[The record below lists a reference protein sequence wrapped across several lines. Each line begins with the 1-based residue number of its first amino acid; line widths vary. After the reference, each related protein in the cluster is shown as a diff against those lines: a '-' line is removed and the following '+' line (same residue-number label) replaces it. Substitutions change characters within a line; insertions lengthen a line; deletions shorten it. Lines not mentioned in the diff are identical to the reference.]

1 MSGWESCSE
10 IVAAS
15 EWDESLALA
24 DDHAVFQS
32 YGWGEYKRAA
42 GWEPLRYWY
51 RDKDGRVQGM
61 AQFLLKRLPLGIGL
75 LWAAGGPALVFPNKN
90 QNKASELLREL
101 LELLDK
107 RYPRALI
114 RFQSHSPH
122 DSALVYDISK
132 VCHRPA
138 ARLNSG
144 FSIRME
150 LDSLDEAAFRKQM
163 TSKHRYYTKKA
174 AEAGICWS
182 VGNGDQ
188 QLRELAALHREMVD
202 AKQLESIAT
211 SYEELERMRNAL
223 GDHVLIVNGCLND
236 TPVTSCLVLLFG
248 KKAFY
253 MVASTGE
260 KGRDVSAAYAMVEQL
275 IQQLRE
281 RGISR
286 FDFGGID
293 PVNKSA
299 SGVNHF
305 KCGFGGQITEY
316 VGEWE
321 SASSGLIQ
329 SALNFAIRKRGG
341 RV

>member
-10 IVAAS
+10 IVKAS

-24 DDHAVFQS
+24 DDHTIFQS

-42 GWEPLRYWY
+42 GWAPLRYWY

-61 AQFLLKRLPLGIGL
+61 AQFLRKKLPFGITL
-75 LWAAGGPALVFPNKN
+75 LWAAGGPALAFSSKSLD
-90 QNKASELLREL
+90 KTSELIQG
-101 LELLDK
+101 LLDALGTDC
-107 RYPRALI
+107 PRSLI
-114 RFQSHSPH
+114 RFQSHSAH
-122 DSALVYDISK
+122 DSLLVFDISK

-138 ARLNSG
+138 AKLNSG
-144 FSIRME
+144 FSIKME
-150 LDSLDEAAFRKQM
+150 LDALDETAFRKQM

-188 QLRELAALHREMVD
+188 QLRELAAIHREMVN

-223 GDHVLIVNGCLND
+223 GDHVLIVNGSLND
-236 TPVTSCLVLLFG
+236 IPVTSCLVLLFG

-260 KGRDVSAAYAMVEQL
+260 KGREVSAAYAMVEHL
-275 IQQLRE
+275 IQQLRK
-281 RGISR
+281 RGISY
-286 FDFGGID
+286 FDFGGVD

-321 SASSGLIQ
+321 YARSRLIQ
-329 SALNFAIRKRGG
+329 SGLNFAIWKRGG